1 MTQET
6 GGFQVTLKAK
16 VLSKDDGDAY
26 RAGHITKLPYRGFP
40 GEHNL
45 NSRNRCLEKTAP
57 VAVNAHK
64 SECHRANHTIMNDS
78 KKVDFEPMN
87 RVHYDFPV
95 FREKDRK

>member
-1 MTQET
+1 M
-6 GGFQVTLKAK
+6 
-16 VLSKDDGDAY
+16 
-26 RAGHITKLPYRGFP
+26 
-40 GEHNL
+40 
-45 NSRNRCLEKTAP
+45 EKTAP